1 MDVAK
6 CFKTTVVT
14 TSDSARLPGAE
25 HYAYDHHHSNLA
37 QTQELAKTIVKRL
50 LKALRQEGTFRSLF
64 QIMRWMRRS
73 VFP

>member
-37 QTQELAKTIVKRL
+37 QTQELAK
-50 LKALRQEGTFRSLF
+50 
-64 QIMRWMRRS
+64 
-73 VFP
+73 P